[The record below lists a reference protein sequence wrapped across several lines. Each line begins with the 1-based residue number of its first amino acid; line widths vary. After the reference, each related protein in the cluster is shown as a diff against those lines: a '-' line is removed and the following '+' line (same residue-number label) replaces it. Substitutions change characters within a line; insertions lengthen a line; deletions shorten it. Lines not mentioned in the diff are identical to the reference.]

1 MLLTAEKTRR
11 LIGGLTI
18 AAFFLGLILGYNNI
32 WNFLFECTRGSKE
45 RQKKHVNLFC
55 NLDFKGI
62 KGNCE
67 GSFEYYLSCFFYYG
81 CKNSKRG
88 LLFDK
93 SVGGLF
99 CNLKKRKSY
108 KISLLKVL
116 FDYFR
121 NP

>member
-55 NLDFKGI
+55 NLESRFWTSKESREIVKVRLNIIFLVFFIMDAKIVNGV
-62 KGNCE
+62 
-67 GSFEYYLSCFFYYG
+67 YYLI
-81 CKNSKRG
+81 NQ
-88 LLFDK
+88 
-93 SVGGLF
+93 
-99 CNLKKRKSY
+99 
-108 KISLLKVL
+108 
-116 FDYFR
+116 
-121 NP
+121 